1 MRTILLCVAGV
12 VACLI
17 TSCGGPAAPTPAPTP
32 PAAPTTSAAPQAIG
46 PADIP
51 DLQARWWTWAASSPT
66 PTNPVSDRTG
76 AHCAEHQQAD
86 LWLVAGSFG
95 EVVSRRCTVPAGV
108 PLAGPVV
115 NLVSDGPGCAAFMG
129 PATGQVLLDGEHQA
143 VVRLGPAPVTFAAV
157 AGNPVVDGSGR
168 FDGVACGLWFALPP
182 LSPGGHTLKI
192 TGSSGAFAL
201 DVTVEL
207 AVAART

>member
-1 MRTILLCVAGV
+1 LLGV
-12 VACLI
+12 LAVLACLI
-17 TSCGGPAAPTPAPTP
+17 TSCGTPAPA
-32 PAAPTTSAAPQAIG
+32 PAPAPAPVPATSVAPQALD
-46 PADIP
+46 PAGIP
-51 DLQARWWTWAASSPT
+51 DLQARWWAWAASSPT
-66 PTNPVSDRTG
+66 PTNPVSDPTG
-76 AHCAEHQQAD
+76 AHCAEHQPAD

-115 NLVSDGPGCAAFMG
+115 NVVADDAGCATFMG
-129 PATGQVLLDGEHQA
+129 PATGEVLLDGRRQA
-143 VVRLGPAPVTFAAV
+143 VVRLGPAPITFDAV

-168 FDGVACGLWFALPP
+168 FTGRACGLWFALPP
-182 LSPGGHTLKI
+182 LPSGAHTLKI

-207 AVAART
+207 TVAART

>member
-1 MRTILLCVAGV
+1 MRTILLGV
-12 VACLI
+12 VTACLI
-17 TSCGGPAAPTPAPTP
+17 TACGAPPAPS
-32 PAAPTTSAAPQAIG
+32 PAPVPTTSAAPRAIG
-46 PADIP
+46 PAGIP

-66 PTNPVSDRTG
+66 STNPVSDPTG

-95 EVVSRRCTVPAGV
+95 QVVSRRCTVPAGV

-115 NLVSDGPGCAAFMG
+115 NLVSDRPGCAAFMA
-129 PATGQVLLDGEHQA
+129 PATGQVLLDGEPQA
-143 VVRLGPAPVTFAAV
+143 VVRLEPAPIIFDAV

-168 FDGVACGLWFALPP
+168 FNGLACGLWFALAP
-182 LSPGGHTLKI
+182 LSSGAHTLKI

-207 AVAART
+207 TVAART

>member
-1 MRTILLCVAGV
+1 MRTILLGV
-12 VACLI
+12 VMACLI
-17 TSCGGPAAPTPAPTP
+17 TACGAPAAPSPAPTP
-32 PAAPTTSAAPQAIG
+32 APTTSAAPQAIG
-46 PADIP
+46 PAEIL

-66 PTNPVSDRTG
+66 PTNPVSDTTG

-115 NLVSDGPGCAAFMG
+115 NLVSDGAGCAAFMA
-129 PATGQVLLDGEHQA
+129 PATGEVLLDGERQT
-143 VVRLGPAPVTFAAV
+143 VVRLGPAPITFTAV

-182 LSPGGHTLKI
+182 LSFGEHTLKI
-192 TGSSGAFAL
+192 TGGSGAFAL
-201 DVTVEL
+201 NVTVEL